1 MGYQVDDVKKMI
13 LDAKNMEPDTII
25 IKRFGE
31 GVSIKG
37 RGDESLCT
45 GGVIGLLSSM
55 SDEGFREFVLAWMRY
70 LKEHR
75 LDMLAERAFFTP
87 RMVGEDMC
95 QELTEK
101 TKRIHDLEVTIES
114 LQAALRNKGI

>member
-1 MGYQVDDVKKMI
+1 MGSQVDDVKKMI
-13 LDAKNMEPDTII
+13 LNAEDMEPGTII
-25 IKRFGE
+25 IKRFDK

-37 RGDESLCT
+37 RGDESLCI
-45 GGVIGLLSSM
+45 GGTIGLLSSM
-55 SDEGFREFVLAWMRY
+55 SDEGFRDFVLAWMRY

-75 LDMLAERAFFTP
+75 LDMIAERALFTP

-95 QELTEK
+95 QELREK

-114 LQAALRNKGI
+114 LQAALRNKEV

>member
-75 LDMLAERAFFTP
+75 LDMLAERALFTP

-114 LQAALRNKGI
+114 LQAALKAKEV

>member
-1 MGYQVDDVKKMI
+1 MRYQVDDVKKMI
-13 LDAKNMEPDTII
+13 LNAGDMEPGTII
-25 IKRFGE
+25 IKRFDE

-37 RGDESLCT
+37 RCDESLCI
-45 GGVIGLLSSM
+45 GGAIGLLIRM
-55 SDEGFREFVLAWMRY
+55 SDESFNGFVLAWMRY
-70 LKEHR
+70 LKEHC
-75 LDMLAERAFFTP
+75 LGMLAERALFTP

-114 LQAALRNKGI
+114 LQAALRNKEI

>member
-37 RGDESLCT
+37 RGDEDLCI
-45 GGVIGLLSSM
+45 GGMIGLLASM
-55 SDEGFREFVLAWMRY
+55 SDEGFRDFVLAWMRY

-75 LDMLAERAFFTP
+75 LDMIAERALFTP

-114 LQAALRNKGI
+114 LQAALKAKEV